1 MPFNPNSVPK
11 PLLEEL
17 IEAVQ
22 RRSLV
27 PFVGAGVSRQSGHN
41 IPTRHD
47 LINKMIDLASK
58 GKYINQIEEKKMRRY
73 LGNQQVLIVAEALR
87 HRLPID
93 VYRNFLVEMF
103 TPKETKGSKK
113 NSHAI
118 YKALFGLR
126 PPLILTTNY
135 DSLLEDA
142 YAEQYHQAAP
152 VYTHRRAD
160 AVQRASMESRENQRP
175 VIFKIHG
182 SISEP
187 SEMILTELDYRKSTY
202 DQLSYSAL
210 LSTLFLT
217 NNVLMIGFSPTDREL
232 TMLLDTL
239 RQNLRDDA
247 SPDYIFLPSDLAESK
262 EALKFKETYNIEV
275 ISYDPSKGD
284 AAMLEFLD
292 YLAAQAK

>member
-1 MPFNPNSVPK
+1 
-11 PLLEEL
+11 
-17 IEAVQ
+17 
-22 RRSLV
+22 
-27 PFVGAGVSRQSGHN
+27 
-41 IPTRHD
+41 
-47 LINKMIDLASK
+47 
-58 GKYINQIEEKKMRRY
+58 
-73 LGNQQVLIVAEALR
+73 
-87 HRLPID
+87 
-93 VYRNFLVEMF
+93 
-103 TPKETKGSKK
+103 
-113 NSHAI
+113 
-118 YKALFGLR
+118 
-126 PPLILTTNY
+126 
-135 DSLLEDA
+135 
-142 YAEQYHQAAP
+142 
-152 VYTHRRAD
+152 
-160 AVQRASMESRENQRP
+160 MESRENQRP